1 MSSSAY
7 ADILKRIEAAL
18 DAARVVF
25 SRFRLGEV
33 EAEYKIGHDPVTE
46 ADRAIDEV
54 LRRHLLREGEGWLSE
69 ESVDDESRLSKSRVW
84 IVDPLDGTREFVAGI
99 PEFCV
104 SIGFVENGR
113 PVAGGIY
120 NPATDE
126 MMLGAIDS
134 GVWYNGQPARCSQR
148 TALQGSL
155 VLASRS
161 EIKRGE
167 WKQFEGGPLEIRAM
181 GSVAY
186 KLGLVAV
193 GRADLTFTLTPK
205 HEWDVAAGAALVLSG
220 GGIVTTPDNS
230 ELRCNQ
236 KNPLIPG
243 LIGCGPNLN
252 KELIAYLKSRP
263 NLAQSQQNAQKDS
276 QDSPRGIPLSST
288 QERLWVL
295 DQLHPR
301 NPAQN
306 VPCGLRLTGLVP
318 QGAVQA
324 ALDAVVL
331 RHEILRTEFR
341 VMEGAPEQV
350 VLPSARIALNT
361 VSLVHCAPLEREAEV
376 LRLARQE
383 MQNPFDLSSGPLL
396 RAVLFHLTDAEH
408 VLVVICNRIVCDEAS
423 LQLLLTEVN
432 SLYQAQISEKSH
444 AVPKLP
450 AQYHEAAARDVVPSS
465 TDLAFWKQYLEGAPS
480 SIDLPAD
487 RPRPPL
493 QTFRGDK
500 QRMSIE
506 PWLLERLRTVTQ
518 SHGATLF
525 GTLLAAFGVLLS
537 RYSRQEDLV
546 VGTRV
551 SGRGRPELES
561 VIGPLENMLAFR
573 IDASGE
579 PCFAHF
585 VDRVHQS
592 SQAAFS
598 HQEIPFE
605 TVLKQL
611 RLDRDMSRHPLFQV
625 IFTMKDS
632 AVAGR
637 APTQPGVSLLEFE
650 NPAEEFDLSV
660 EFALNDNGLD
670 ATFGY
675 NTDLF
680 DSGTIGRMMG
690 HFQSLLAAG
699 AENPSI
705 KISRLPLLS
714 EAERQRLLMEWND
727 TAVAYPR
734 EATVHQLFEA
744 QVNRSSGSIA
754 VVCRDKRLTYDELN
768 SRANQLARYLQKR
781 GVVPGDLVGICVDR
795 SVDMLVALLGV
806 LKAGGAYVPLD
817 PAFPTERLAQILQD
831 SNVRVLLAQ
840 RHLLSVLPVQQA
852 KPVFLDTPEI
862 ALESS
867 ENPASRASARDLAYV
882 IFTSGSTGRPKGVQI
897 EHREVVNFLESM
909 AREPGLVADDVLVA
923 VTTLSFDIAGL
934 ELFLPLVRGARVVIA
949 DREVAVDGR
958 ALGRLLE
965 TSGATVMQ
973 ATPATWRMLFE
984 RGWAGRKGMKILCGG
999 EQMPADLAKQLIP
1012 CCSSLWNMYGPTET
1026 TIWSTLYKV
1035 SSAENPTPIGRPI
1048 ANTRVYLLDGN
1059 LKPVP
1064 IGVPGELFIA
1074 GDGVARGYLNR
1085 PELTAERFTSD
1096 PFGGDETARMYRTG
1110 DLCRWRT
1117 DGNIEY
1123 LGRMDFQ
1130 VKVRGF
1136 RIELGEIE
1144 AVLSECPGVRQA
1156 AVMVREDTQGDKR
1169 LVAYLIP
1176 TQRELHTEDIKRS
1189 LREKLPEYMMPS
1201 HFVSLEK
1208 FPMTTNGKLDRKAL
1222 PAPLLERGV
1231 QTMVPPRNEL
1241 EAKLAA
1247 LFASVLKV
1255 PSVGVTDNF
1264 FDLGGHSL
1272 LAGRLLAQ
1280 VHEQLGK
1287 QAPLSALFRG
1297 ATVEA
1302 LAKFLADDGHA
1313 STEPIALNVQA
1324 GDGSRLPFFAIV
1336 PPGEESIGYAMLARH
1351 MGPEQT
1357 VYKIQGHAPVLN
1369 GSRPPTQEELQT
1381 LTTEYVAAIRSVRP
1395 HGPYCLG
1402 GLCDGTHIS
1411 EQIVLS
1417 LESEGEEVALFAI
1430 FDTWV
1435 MQHSQRRWLWR
1446 IDYYRQRLQNINKM
1460 SLAER
1465 LASYRRVAEKKVLI
1479 ASGRQPART
1488 DWQERYWPKNF
1499 TPPRFRAPVVLFK
1512 RPKQQFYYIN
1522 DPEMGW
1528 GRRSEGGVEIHE
1540 IDFHHKEILREPHV
1554 RQFGFELAECI
1565 SRVSRRILKPEQ
1577 STESQ
1582 PVLSAVSV
1590 QQFRQ
1595 GS

>member
-1 MSSSAY
+1 MP
-7 ADILKRIEAAL
+7 K
-18 DAARVVF
+18 V
-25 SRFRLGEV
+25 
-33 EAEYKIGHDPVTE
+33 
-46 ADRAIDEV
+46 
-54 LRRHLLREGEGWLSE
+54 RR
-69 ESVDDESRLSKSRVW
+69 
-84 IVDPLDGTREFVAGI
+84 
-99 PEFCV
+99 
-104 SIGFVENGR
+104 
-113 PVAGGIY
+113 
-120 NPATDE
+120 
-126 MMLGAIDS
+126 
-134 GVWYNGQPARCSQR
+134 
-148 TALQGSL
+148 GS
-155 VLASRS
+155 
-161 EIKRGE
+161 
-167 WKQFEGGPLEIRAM
+167 
-181 GSVAY
+181 
-186 KLGLVAV
+186 
-193 GRADLTFTLTPK
+193 
-205 HEWDVAAGAALVLSG
+205 
-220 GGIVTTPDNS
+220 
-230 ELRCNQ
+230 
-236 KNPLIPG
+236 
-243 LIGCGPNLN
+243 
-252 KELIAYLKSRP
+252 
-263 NLAQSQQNAQKDS
+263 
-276 QDSPRGIPLSST
+276 
-288 QERLWVL
+288 
-295 DQLHPR
+295 
-301 NPAQN
+301 
-306 VPCGLRLTGLVP
+306 
-318 QGAVQA
+318 
-324 ALDAVVL
+324 
-331 RHEILRTEFR
+331 
-341 VMEGAPEQV
+341 
-350 VLPSARIALNT
+350 
-361 VSLVHCAPLEREAEV
+361 
-376 LRLARQE
+376 
-383 MQNPFDLSSGPLL
+383 
-396 RAVLFHLTDAEH
+396 
-408 VLVVICNRIVCDEAS
+408 
-423 LQLLLTEVN
+423 
-432 SLYQAQISEKSH
+432 
-444 AVPKLP
+444 
-450 AQYHEAAARDVVPSS
+450 
-465 TDLAFWKQYLEGAPS
+465 
-480 SIDLPAD
+480 
-487 RPRPPL
+487 
-493 QTFRGDK
+493 
-500 QRMSIE
+500 
-506 PWLLERLRTVTQ
+506 
-518 SHGATLF
+518 
-525 GTLLAAFGVLLS
+525 
-537 RYSRQEDLV
+537 
-546 VGTRV
+546 
-551 SGRGRPELES
+551 
-561 VIGPLENMLAFR
+561 
-573 IDASGE
+573 
-579 PCFAHF
+579 
-585 VDRVHQS
+585 
-592 SQAAFS
+592 
-598 HQEIPFE
+598 
-605 TVLKQL
+605 
-611 RLDRDMSRHPLFQV
+611 
-625 IFTMKDS
+625 
-632 AVAGR
+632 

-650 NPAEEFDLSV
+650 SPAEEFDLSV
-660 EFALNDNGLD
+660 EFALDDNGLD

-675 NTDLF
+675 NPDLF
-680 DSGTIGRMMG
+680 DSATIGRMIG

-699 AENPSI
+699 AEDPSI

-714 EAERQRLLMEWND
+714 EAERQQLLVEWND

-744 QVNRSSGSIA
+744 QVDRSSGSIA
-754 VVCRDKRLTYDELN
+754 VVCRDKRLTYDDLN

-795 SVDMLVALLGV
+795 SVDMLVAMLGV

-817 PAFPTERLAQILQD
+817 PAFPTERLAQILED

-840 RHLLSVLPVQQA
+840 RHLLSALPVQQE
-852 KPVFLDTPEI
+852 KPVYLDTPEI
-862 ALESS
+862 ALQSS
-867 ENPASRASARDLAYV
+867 ENPDSRASSRDL
-882 IFTSGSTGRPKGVQI
+882 
-897 EHREVVNFLESM
+897 
-909 AREPGLVADDVLVA
+909 
-923 VTTLSFDIAGL
+923 VTTRSFDIAGL
-934 ELFLPLVRGARVVIA
+934 ELFLPLVRGARVLIA

-1026 TIWSTLYKV
+1026 TIWSTLYEV

-1059 LKPVP
+1059 LKPDP

-1074 GDGVARGYLNR
+1074 GHGVARGYLNR
-1085 PELTAERFTSD
+1085 PELTAERFTS
-1096 PFGGDETARMYRTG
+1096 
-1110 DLCRWRT
+1110 
-1117 DGNIEY
+1117 
-1123 LGRMDFQ
+1123 
-1130 VKVRGF
+1130 
-1136 RIELGEIE
+1136 ELGEIE

-1156 AVMVREDTQGDKR
+1156 AVMVREDTLGDKR

-1222 PAPLLERGV
+1222 PAPPLERGV

-1313 STEPIALNVQA
+1313 STEPIALNIQA

-1357 VYKIQGHAPVLN
+1357 VYKIQGHAPVLD

-1435 MQHSQRRWLWR
+1435 MQHSQIRWLWR

-1465 LASYRRVAEKKVLI
+1465 LASYRRVAEKKVLV

-1528 GRRSEGGVEIHE
+1528 GRRSESGVEIHE

-1554 RQFGFELAECI
+1554 RQFGVELSECI
-1565 SRVSRRILKPEQ
+1565 SRVSRRILKPEH